1 MFFSKAGKNK
11 KKIVFICEL
20 IFLPMNSFKILLASL
35 LFCVSGTLFSQEQN
49 DKMTELQQ
57 KLKKETVEVFR
68 DRLIVD
74 VYHSFWMKVPE
85 MVTHK
90 FNPGFNIAVLWDF
103 KTTKNS
109 PISFGLGVGCTYHT
123 QFSNAHLKYN
133 PSSELTKYYVLPTN
147 ISSKDS
153 LKLNRMTYINCNIPL
168 EFRYRHKN
176 GFKFTVGVR
185 LGLVAEISQRYKGK
199 DIEGNHTNE
208 NYKYFLT
215 TDRQKVNFD
224 AYIRCGWKFVGIYYS
239 YQVNKLFN
247 EGKGPAV
254 TPMSLGISL
263 SLF

>member
-1 MFFSKAGKNK
+1 MKN
-11 KKIVFICEL
+11 
-20 IFLPMNSFKILLASL
+20 FKIIL
-35 LFCVSGTLFSQEQN
+35 LFTCMGFIISSYSQEQKPI
-49 DKMTELQQ
+49 DIKQTLQ
-57 KLKKETVEVFR
+57 KEAVEVFR
-68 DRLIVD
+68 DRLVVD
-74 VYHSFWMKVPE
+74 VFHTFWMNVPTP
-85 MVTHK
+85 VTHK

-103 KTTKNS
+103 KATKKS

-123 QFSNAHLKYN
+123 QFSNAQLRYDPTK
-133 PSSELTKYYVLPTN
+133 EITKYYVLPDLYVK
-147 ISSKDS
+147 KDS
-153 LKLNRMTYINCNIPL
+153 LKLNRMTYLNCNIPL

-185 LGLVAEISQRYKGK
+185 LGLVAELSQRYKGK
-199 DIEGNHTNE
+199 NFEEGANTD
-208 NYKYFLT
+208 NYKYFLK

-224 AYIRCGWKFVGIYYS
+224 VYMRCGWKFVGVYYS